1 MVNVYAAVVPPE
13 STRQSLA
20 SVVRNV
26 RIPAEGGPG
35 RHKGALRR
43 TLLGRRKGADDAGQA
58 AVGMLTPVEAEDLAI
73 EPIGF
78 GNLSKDDSDR
88 LIDLL
93 TEAAREWPQPR
104 LQVKGGVAL
113 DWEGDDGVWAT
124 LEGDVDALKEIA
136 RSIPQVVQ
144 RLNLYVDR
152 RRFRPLVRLGTITDD
167 TSVPY
172 LEALLEDLS
181 GFEGAT
187 WVQKTLPIW
196 QLSSGADSQ
205 RKLKPIT
212 EIPLGS

>member
-1 MVNVYAAVVPPE
+1 VVNVYAAVAPPE

-26 RIPAEGGPG
+26 RIPADGGPG
-35 RHKGALRR
+35 KHKGALRR
-43 TLLGRRKGADDAGQA
+43 GLLGRKKSGDAAQP
-58 AVGMLTPVEAEDLAI
+58 AVGMLTAVEAIDLAI

-78 GNLSKDDSDR
+78 GNLSKDDIDR
-88 LIDLL
+88 LVELL
-93 TEAAREWPQPR
+93 TDAARDWPTPKLR
-104 LQVKGGVAL
+104 VKGGLAL
-113 DWEGDDGVWAT
+113 DWEGDDSVWAT
-124 LEGDVDALKEIA
+124 LEGDVEELKEIA

-167 TSVPY
+167 TSVPF

-181 GFEGAT
+181 GFEGAWWT
-187 WVQKTLPIW
+187 QKTLPIW
-196 QLSSGADSQ
+196 QLASGADST
-205 RKLKPIT
+205 RKLKPIA